1 MLILVTPLWWVWLS
15 AAPGA
20 PTVPRDGI
28 PAASATPAEPEVA
41 AKPEVPTSATAP
53 ASTTQPSSTAPAS
66 TTQPSSTA
74 PETSTVPGAAS
85 VVPVGVVPSP
95 RGIVDMAQS
104 PEWVTPTRPLRPAAP
119 VGRSRVERVRMLAH
133 RIDDDG
139 ITIDGHVTESA
150 WTLVPRVPEMVQV
163 EPRFGFAPTHE
174 TEIRVAYG
182 RKGIY
187 VAYVCHGDPKKV
199 RGGVFRKDQ
208 MGPSDLVWLEVDA
221 DNNDTNGYVFVAN
234 PSGSQSDA
242 QLFRDDS
249 EEPLW
254 DGVWQTAGK
263 ITDHGWS
270 SEIFVPW
277 STLRFGA
284 KDEHTF
290 GVNVGRWVNEVGETN
305 VLSPAPQGLPGRI
318 SWALD
323 YFGVRGI
330 QPGLNLELRPFVSFR
345 IAARRPPD
353 SLDQSYPFLPNG
365 GFDVKYGLRGNLTL
379 DLAVNPDFGQAE
391 VDPAVLNLGPFEVF
405 FPERRQFFPESKG
418 LFETRFQL
426 FYSRR
431 VGNNPTSSRA
441 DLTTR
446 KDRDGNDEKGQ
457 ISGIDPLTRIFGAL
471 RLTGQAGKSWSV
483 GALTANTGATFGSER
498 FSDGSEHRITVD
510 PTSQYSVVRV
520 RKELDSQSSIG
531 AIATG
536 VVRGGGAPSAFTGG
550 FDYRVRFAE
559 RWRHSAQV
567 IGTHDG
573 VRAGMG
579 AGFDLRRSGKNLAL
593 GTSVDMLTP
602 HANFNDLGFMRLN
615 NFIDGSANLS
625 VYNAQPVGNLRRIV
639 GGVGTRVASSFQ
651 GQLLQKQLTGDIGF
665 TTLNLWQVAASAGG
679 HLPQLDIYE
688 TRGGIAYEVP
698 LHWWTGLDIT
708 SPDNRRVVGAFNG
721 AYGEQNGLPG
731 PDLALELRLRPVDRL
746 ELTLRGDFNA
756 TYNRPRWTMTNQFDE
771 PVFARAVV
779 NSYTGVLRGTLGI
792 LPNLTLQ
799 SFNQLYYL
807 SAHHDDFFILTAPS
821 VLVPTD
827 PRPYTGVVD
836 QGLSSFIS
844 NTILRWEYLPGSFLF
859 VAYTHRT
866 SLSEGGMT
874 VKFRPGA
881 GFTNLVAP
889 GAMNEDIVFVKL
901 QHLFGL

>member
-1 MLILVTPLWWVWLS
+1 MVRILTPSGADSGYTWGCRPQTGDPLVFILVTPLWWVWLN

-20 PTVPRDGI
+20 APAPAQ
-28 PAASATPAEPEVA
+28 PASAAASSA
-41 AKPEVPTSATAP
+41 AKAAP
-53 ASTTQPSSTAPAS
+53 AGKDEAGAVPAGAVPAP
-66 TTQPSSTA
+66 
-74 PETSTVPGAAS
+74 G
-85 VVPVGVVPSP
+85 GV
-95 RGIVDMAQS
+95 IDMAS
-104 PEWVTPTRPLRPAAP
+104 APEWVSPNRPLRPAAP
-119 VGRSRVERVRMLAH
+119 VGRARVDRVRMLAH
-133 RIDDDG
+133 RIDDDA

-163 EPRFGFAPTHE
+163 EPRYGFAPTQE

-187 VAYVCHGDPKKV
+187 VSYVCLGDPKQV

-208 MGPSDLVWLEVDA
+208 MGPSDLVWLEIDA
-221 DNNDTNGYVFVAN
+221 DNNDTNGYVFVTN
-234 PSGSQSDA
+234 PSGSQADA

-254 DGVWQTAGK
+254 DGVWQTAGRV
-263 ITDHGWS
+263 TDRGWS

-277 STLRFGA
+277 STLRFSA

-323 YFGVRGI
+323 YFGVKGI

-353 SLDQSYPFLPNG
+353 SFDQSIPFLPNG

-405 FPERRQFFPESKG
+405 FPERRQFFLESKEI
-418 LFETRFQL
+418 FETRFQL

-431 VGNNPTSSRA
+431 VGNNPKPGRA

-446 KDRDGNDEKGQ
+446 KDRDGKDEKGQ
-457 ISGIDPLTRIFGAL
+457 LTALDPLTRIFGAL

-498 FSDGSEHRITVD
+498 FSDGTNHRITVD

-520 RKELDSQSSIG
+520 RKEFDSQSSVG

-536 VVRGGGAPSAFTGG
+536 VVRGGGVPSAFTGG
-550 FDYRVRFAE
+550 FDYRIRFAE

-573 VRAGMG
+573 ERAGMG
-579 AGFDLRRSGKNLAL
+579 AGFDLRRSGKNLSFDTA
-593 GTSVDMLTP
+593 VDMLTP
-602 HANFNDLGFMRLN
+602 HANYNDLGFMRLN
-615 NFIDGSANLS
+615 NFIDGNTNLS
-625 VYNAQPVGNLRRIV
+625 VYNAQPVGRLRRIV
-639 GGVGTRVASSFQ
+639 GGVGTRIASSFQ

-665 TTLNLWQVAASAGG
+665 TTLKLWQVAASAGG

-698 LHWWTGLDIT
+698 LHWWTGLDII
-708 SPDNRRVVGAFNG
+708 SPDNRRVVGAFYG
-721 AYGEQNGLPG
+721 AYGEQNGYPS
-731 PDLALELRLRPVDRL
+731 PDIALELRLRPVNRL

-756 TYNRPRWTMTNQFDE
+756 SYNRPRWTMTNQWNE
-771 PVFARAVV
+771 PVFGRAVI

-807 SAHHDDFFILTAPS
+807 SAHHNDFFILTSPS
-821 VLVPTD
+821 VLMPTD
-827 PRPYTGVVD
+827 PRPYSGVVD
-836 QGLSSFIS
+836 QALSSFIS

-866 SLSEGGMT
+866 TLSEGGMT
-874 VKFRPGA
+874 VVFRPGA
-881 GFTNLVAP
+881 GFSNLLAP
-889 GAMNEDIVFVKL
+889 GAQNEDIVFVKL

>member
-1 MLILVTPLWWVWLS
+1 MPILVTPLWWVWLS
-15 AAPGA
+15 AASGAAPGPA
-20 PTVPRDGI
+20 G
-28 PAASATPAEPEVA
+28 AASAPPAEGQP
-41 AKPEVPTSATAP
+41 VPRGA
-53 ASTTQPSSTAPAS
+53 
-66 TTQPSSTA
+66 
-74 PETSTVPGAAS
+74 VPPPG
-85 VVPVGVVPSP
+85 GVVDL
-95 RGIVDMAQS
+95 GQT
-104 PEWVTPTRPLRPAAP
+104 PEWVSPTRPPRPPVA
-119 VGRSRVERVRMLAH
+119 VGRSRVERVRLPAH
-133 RIDDDG
+133 RIDDAA
-139 ITIDGHVTESA
+139 ITIDGYVTESA
-150 WTLVPRVPEMVQV
+150 WQQVPRAPELVQV

-174 TEIRVAYG
+174 TDVRIAYG

-187 VAYVCHGDPKKV
+187 VAFVCHGDPKKV

-208 MGPSDLVWLEVDA
+208 MGPSDVVFLEIDP
-221 DNNDTNGYVFVAN
+221 DNNDTNGYVFYTN
-234 PSGSQSDA
+234 PSGSQADA

-263 ITDHGWS
+263 QTETGWS

-277 STLRFGA
+277 ATLRFDA
-284 KDEHTF
+284 RDEHSF
-290 GVNVGRWVNEVGETN
+290 GVNVGRVVNELNEVT
-305 VLSPAPQGLPGRI
+305 VLSPTPQGLPGRI

-323 YFGVRGI
+323 YYGVRGI
-330 QPGLNLELRPFVSFR
+330 QPGLNLELRPYLSFR
-345 IAARRPPD
+345 VAARRPSD
-353 SLDQSYPFLPNG
+353 SLDQSLPFLPNG

-379 DLAVNPDFGQAE
+379 DLAINPDFGQAE

-405 FPERRQFFPESKG
+405 FPERRQFFLESKEI
-418 LFETRFQL
+418 FETRFQL

-431 VGNNPTSSRA
+431 VGNNPTPSRA

-446 KDRDGNDEKGQ
+446 KDRDGNDERGRLT
-457 ISGIDPLTRIFGAL
+457 GLDPLTRIFGAL

-498 FSDGSEHRITVD
+498 FSDGSTHRVTVD

-520 RKELDSQSSIG
+520 RKEFDSQSSVG

-536 VVRGGGAPSAFTGG
+536 VVRGGGDPSAFTGG
-550 FDYRVRFAE
+550 FDYRIRFAE

-573 VRAGMG
+573 RRAGMG

-615 NFIDGSANLS
+615 NFIDGSANVN
-625 VYNAQPVGNLRRIV
+625 VYNAQPVGGLRRIS
-639 GGVGTRVASSFQ
+639 GGVGTRVTSSFQ
-651 GQLLQKQLTGDIGF
+651 GQLLQKQLTGDIGL

-698 LHWWTGLDIT
+698 LHWWTGLDVT
-708 SPDNRRVVGAFNG
+708 SPDNRRVVAAFNG
-721 AYGEQNGLPG
+721 AYGEQNGRPG
-731 PDLALELRLRPVDRL
+731 PDLALELRLRPINRL
-746 ELTLRGDFNA
+746 ELTLRGDFNG
-756 TYNRPRWTMTNQFDE
+756 TYNRPRWTMTNQWDE
-771 PVFARAVV
+771 PVFARANV

-792 LPNLTLQ
+792 LPTLTLQ
-799 SFNQLYYL
+799 TFNQLYYL
-807 SAHHDDFFILTAPS
+807 AAHHTDFFILTAPS

-827 PRPYTGVVD
+827 PRPYAGVVD
-836 QGLSSFIS
+836 QALSSFIS

-866 SLSEGGMT
+866 TLSEGGMT

-881 GFTNLVAP
+881 GFSNLVAP
-889 GAMNEDIVFVKL
+889 AAQNEDIVFVKL

>member
-1 MLILVTPLWWVWLS
+1 MQLLASSLSWLWLAVQQPPLGGPEPTPDPTTAVPS
-15 AAPGA
+15 AAAPKSGA
-20 PTVPRDGI
+20 PK
-28 PAASATPAEPEVA
+28 S
-41 AKPEVPTSATAP
+41 
-53 ASTTQPSSTAPAS
+53 
-66 TTQPSSTA
+66 
-74 PETSTVPGAAS
+74 
-85 VVPVGVVPSP
+85 GV
-95 RGIVDMAQS
+95 IEMS
-104 PEWVTPTRPLRPAAP
+104 PEWLPPTTPRLPQP
-119 VGRSRVERVRMLAH
+119 VIGRVRVERMHLGAQ
-133 RIDDDG
+133 RIDDSA
-139 ITIDGHVTESA
+139 ITIDGHVDERA
-150 WTLVPRVPEMVQV
+150 WQAVPVLPEMVQI
-163 EPRFGFAPTHE
+163 EPRYGFAPNYR

-208 MGPSDLVWLEVDA
+208 MGPSDLVWLELDPQ
-221 DNNDTNGYVFVAN
+221 NNDTNGYVFVTN
-234 PSGSQSDA
+234 PSGSQEDA

-263 ITDHGWS
+263 VTSTGWS

-277 STLRFGA
+277 STIRFEA
-284 KDEHTF
+284 KEEHTF
-290 GVNVGRWVNEVGETN
+290 GVNVGRWINDVGETH

-323 YFGVRGI
+323 YKGVKGI
-330 QPGLNLELRPFVSFR
+330 EPGLNLELRPFTSFR
-345 IAARRPPD
+345 IAARRPDD
-353 SLDQSYPFLPNG
+353 SFDKSFPFLPNG

-405 FPERRQFFPESKG
+405 FPERRTFFLESKEI
-418 LFETRFQL
+418 FETRFQL

-431 VGNNPTSSRA
+431 VGNNPKPGRA

-446 KDRDGNDEKGQ
+446 KDAKGNDEKGQ
-457 ISGIDPLTRIFGAL
+457 LTQLDPLTRIFGAL
-471 RLTGQAGKSWSV
+471 RITGQAARSWSV
-483 GALTANTGATFGSER
+483 GAITATTGATFGKER
-498 FSDGSEHRITVD
+498 FSDGSDHVITVD
-510 PTSQYSVVRV
+510 PTSQYSVFRV
-520 RKELDSQSSIG
+520 RKEFDSQTSVG

-536 VVRGGGAPSAFTGG
+536 VVRGGGEPSAFTGG
-550 FDYRVRFAE
+550 FDYRIRFAE
-559 RWRHSAQV
+559 RWRHSAQI

-573 VRAGMG
+573 NRPGMG
-579 AGFDLRRSGKNLAL
+579 AGFDLRRSGKNVSIDSA
-593 GTSVDMLTP
+593 VDMLTP

-615 NFIDGSANLS
+615 NFIDGNAGVS
-625 VYNAQPVGNLRRIV
+625 VYNAQPIGRLRKLV
-639 GGVGTRVASSFQ
+639 GGVATRVASSFQ
-651 GQLLQKQLTGDIGF
+651 GQLLQKQLTGEVGL
-665 TTLNLWQVAASAGG
+665 TTLNLWNFAFNTGG

-708 SPDNRRVVGAFNG
+708 SPDNRRIIAAFNG
-721 AYGEQNGLPG
+721 AYGEQNGYPG
-731 PDLALELRLRPVDRL
+731 PDLALELRVRPVNRL

-756 TYNRPRWTMTNQFDE
+756 TYDRPRWTTTNALDE
-771 PVFARAVV
+771 PVFARARV
-779 NSYTGVLRGTLGI
+779 NSYTGLLRGTLGI
-792 LPNLTLQ
+792 IPTLTLQ

-807 SAHHDDFFILTAPS
+807 SAHHTDFFILTSPS
-821 VLVPTD
+821 VLAPTSAA
-827 PRPYTGVVD
+827 PYFGVVD

-859 VAYTHRT
+859 LAYTHRT
-866 SLSEGGMT
+866 TLSEGGMV

-881 GFTNLVAP
+881 GFSNLASP
-889 GAMNEDIVFVKL
+889 LAANEDIVFIKL